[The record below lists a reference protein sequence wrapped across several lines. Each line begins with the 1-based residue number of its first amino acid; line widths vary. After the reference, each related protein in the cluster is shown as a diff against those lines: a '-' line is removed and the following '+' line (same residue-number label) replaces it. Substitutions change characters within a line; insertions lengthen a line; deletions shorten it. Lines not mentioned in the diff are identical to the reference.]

1 MRRSGALTIGGTEI
15 TPFGFSVVPFMI
27 LAGALLLYSFFS
39 WERRVISRG
48 GSPLMHPELLS
59 RLQLRNGLSMLL
71 AQQTVIGGMFF
82 VVPIY
87 LQYVLL
93 QNSFETGLKL
103 APMSLAMLI
112 AAFSGPKLAVKRS
125 PTASPLSLAPPSNS
139 WPKTSPAR
147 PPNSSTPTP
156 STSPAKPHCAPV
168 APSPCRV

>member
-1 MRRSGALTIGGTEI
+1 MLFRS
-15 TPFGFSVVPFMI
+15 
-27 LAGALLLYSFFS
+27 LYSFFS

-125 PTASPLSLAPPSNS
+125 PRMIVSVGLVLVIAGSLVLLSTIDPTLDDTLFAIGMAASSAGIAS
-139 WPKTSPAR
+139 
-147 PPNSSTPTP
+147 
-156 STSPAKPHCAPV
+156 
-168 APSPCRV
+168 